1 MTFLE
6 IILTAFSLALDAA
19 AVSVAASAMHH
30 FKLRQAL
37 KVAGFFGFFQ
47 AMMPLLGWLLGAS
60 FKNMSAYDH
69 LIAPALLLL
78 VAGKMTWDI
87 FQKEDQEAER
97 HISET
102 RVLTM
107 LAIATSIDAFVVG
120 ITFNFIRIN
129 IPLGIAI
136 IGLVTFLLCLASL
149 FIGKK
154 GRHFF
159 GKRIEL
165 FGAIVL
171 VILAIKIFING

>member
-1 MTFLE
+1 MTLFE
-6 IILTAFSLALDAA
+6 IFLTAVVLALDAV
-19 AVSVAASAMHH
+19 AVSIAASAMHH

-47 AMMPLLGWLLGAS
+47 GAMPLAGWLLGIS

-87 FQKEDQEAER
+87 FQKEDEESER

-120 ITFNFIRIN
+120 ITFNFVEIN
-129 IPLGIAI
+129 IPLSIAI
-136 IGLVTFLLCLASL
+136 IGLVTFLLCMASL
-149 FIGKK
+149 FVGKK
-154 GRHFF
+154 GRNMF
-159 GKRIEL
+159 GRRIEL
-165 FGAIVL
+165 FGVIVL
-171 VILAIKIFING
+171 VLLALKIYLNG